1 MQYNENHSQLRYR
14 LFMTYYF
21 SRYFQ
26 KLMTFSMRSF
36 KRKFIYVFFVIGY
49 LISTQTSA
57 SSDTGGLRQLLQ
69 LTEYISVDY
78 ASAISNS
85 KIIDQGE
92 CQ

>member
-1 MQYNENHSQLRYR
+1 M
-14 LFMTYYF
+14 F
-21 SRYFQ
+21 
-26 KLMTFSMRSF
+26 
-36 KRKFIYVFFVIGY
+36 FFVIGY

>member
-1 MQYNENHSQLRYR
+1 MG
-14 LFMTYYF
+14 LFMTYYL

-57 SSDTGGLRQLLQ
+57 SSDTEGLRQLLQ

-78 ASAISNS
+78 ASAISNG
-85 KIIDQGE
+85 KVIDQGE
-92 CQ
+92 YQ